1 MRSRLVE
8 RRCCSVQNNSM
19 ELMLCR
25 VAMLLAHAAAART
38 ASDLDLTLTTSCNFM
53 GGLNVSAQVSGWSR
67 WSLTAGG
74 LRKESKSMCERHYTN
89 NDRDFTVR
97 SYEGR
102 WLEEKCTEGVD
113 IGHSLCAQE
122 TNTGP
127 SIAPLEIVD
136 HWEKGLVDTGGGTW
150 WTAKEAEWCSLS
162 PPPRWTGF
170 EDCFHACQFHFR
182 DCKQLECS
190 ACKGSPANCDGI
202 WDRDFTES
210 DRLYFFDACT
220 FGCQHYVHLKSDQG
234 GGPAC
239 EVGSKRWQKR
249 TTRKQWGINPLWTGR

>member
-1 MRSRLVE
+1 
-8 RRCCSVQNNSM
+8 M

-25 VAMLLAHAAAART
+25 VAMLLAHASHVSAART
-38 ASDLDLTLTTSCNFM
+38 SSDLDQTLTTSCGLM
-53 GGLNVSAQVSGWSR
+53 DGLNVSAQVSRWSR
-67 WSLTAGG
+67 WSLTTGG
-74 LRKESKSMCERHYTN
+74 LRKESKSMCKHHFAVLPEYYTLAA
-89 NDRDFTVR
+89 
-97 SYEGR
+97 YEGR
-102 WLEEKCTEGVD
+102 WLEEKCKEGVD

-127 SIAPLEIVD
+127 SIAPPKIID
-136 HWEKGLVDTGGGTW
+136 HWEKGLMDTGGGGW
-150 WTAKEAEWCSLS
+150 WAEQEADWCSSS

-170 EDCFHACQFHFR
+170 EDCFQACQFHFR

-190 ACKGSPANCDGI
+190 TCAGSPANCDGI
-202 WDRDFTES
+202 MDRDFTDRDGS
-210 DRLYFFDACT
+210 VGPVRLYFFDACT

>member
-1 MRSRLVE
+1 
-8 RRCCSVQNNSM
+8 
-19 ELMLCR
+19 
-25 VAMLLAHAAAART
+25 MLLAHAAAART

-53 GGLNVSAQVSGWSR
+53 DGLNVSAQAASFR
-67 WSLTAGG
+67 
-74 LRKESKSMCERHYTN
+74 CERHYTN

-102 WLEEKCTEGVD
+102 LRKFG
-113 IGHSLCAQE
+113 LCAQE

-220 FGCQHYVHLKSDQG
+220 FGCQHYVHLKSGQG

-239 EVGSKRWQKR
+239 KVGSMRTQKR
-249 TTRKQWGINPLWTGR
+249 TIMKKDGVNPPW